1 MAGNPHHDGPP
12 RGGTAASAW
21 RTNRVCSARVAA
33 TCLAL
38 ALGPGRAADVT
49 AAYPPMHRLTQA
61 EYEGTLRFWRQ
72 QHPQWVTLESRGLS
86 GRSLPVWLMKVTDA
100 TVPDADKQICLVTAL
115 HSGPERSG
123 TTGTLALL
131 EWLLGDDPD
140 AATTRRRQI
149 VLVMPVVN
157 PLALF
162 HTDRFRNEHKVDP
175 YTGTGAARKI
185 WDVKSL
191 TLIKPEEAPELAA
204 VVSVIDQYQPDVHVD
219 LHGTGLQEY
228 APDQLGARR
237 MYHGQIMTEIT
248 GSAYSNYALR
258 PWDWRVTEAMIA
270 AGREAGFPSD
280 RFEADA
286 QRVFGGPDF
295 APLAKKTWSGSAMFY
310 TAHYGYAKYHTMIST
325 LEVAWEQSAVART
338 RGLLR
343 IGNGTWLDE
352 RVEGY
357 PVNRVKSFV
366 GHFVTAYGATAAERR
381 RSRVELWNRQT
392 DFAVG
397 FLYPQTV
404 GRASFVCATTA
415 AAKRAIAPADLPGLR
430 RNLREQFGAAAANL
444 ECYLDAGPEIKL
456 GLDTPSPALLLAK
469 DEDAGPLQHGIGFR
483 LRLPDANARQLYVEL
498 NGERL
503 APSPIDGYESWSAD
517 GFTQLQVNVPP
528 DRARRTGLF
537 FVNSRYETAQKNP
550 TGSMPPP
557 EVQRVQATAQ
567 AYATPP
573 TFADVPYGSHFRQ
586 TLDFWQSK
594 STGPAPLV
602 FYVHGGGWAA
612 DDKSEIHRHLEVRA
626 LLDAG
631 ISVVAANYRFLVD
644 AHAARVSP
652 PVEWPLGDA
661 RRALQFVRSRAAEWR
676 VDKARIA
683 GSGVSAGGCAVLWLA
698 LHDDMAE
705 PQSTDPIARESTR
718 LATVAAKSPV
728 VSLDPQ
734 QVREW
739 IPNSVFGAHAFGYA
753 ELSRADSFAPFLTTR
768 ESHLPEIRRFSPIG
782 FATRDDPPVF
792 MVFPNQD
799 KPPVPGEPQTDPSH
813 SAVSGLM
820 LERTLQT
827 LGVKVELRYRGD
839 GRTGHADLQEYL
851 VDFLRAARTTTGK
864 MEGPR

>member
-12 RGGTAASAW
+12 RGGTAASTW

-175 YTGTGAARKI
+175 YTGTGAAGKI

-204 VVSVIDQYQPDVHVD
+204 VVSVIDQYQPDVHLD

-415 AAKRAIAPADLPGLR
+415 AAKRAVAPADLPGLR
-430 RNLREQFGAAAANL
+430 RNLHEQFGAAAGSF
-444 ECYLDAGPEIKL
+444 ERYLDAGPEIKL
-456 GLDTPSPALLLAK
+456 GLDTPAPALLLAK
-469 DEDAGPLQHGIGFR
+469 DDGAGPVQHGIGFR
-483 LRLPDANARQLYVEL
+483 LRLPDANARQLHVEL
-498 NGERL
+498 NGESL
-503 APSPIDGYESWSAD
+503 APSATDGYQSWPAD
-517 GFTQLQVNVPP
+517 GFTQVQVNVSP
-528 DRARRTGLF
+528 DRAQRTGLF
-537 FVNSRYETAQKNP
+537 FVTCSYEPAQKHP
-550 TGSMPPP
+550 TGWMPPL
-557 EVQRVQATAQ
+557 EVQTEQGTAR

-573 TFADVPYGSHFRQ
+573 TFAEVPYGPHFRQ
-586 TLDFWQSK
+586 TLDFWQAK
-594 STGPAPLV
+594 SAGPMPLV

-612 DDKSEIHRHLEVRA
+612 DDKSEIHRHLDVRA
-626 LLDAG
+626 LLNAG

-661 RRALQFVRSRAAEWR
+661 RRALQFVRSQAAEWR

-718 LATVAAKSPV
+718 LVAVAAKAPV

-753 ELSRADSFAPFLTTR
+753 ELSRADSFVPFLAAR
-768 ESHLPEIRRFSPIG
+768 ESHLSQIRRFSPIG
-782 FATRDDPPVF
+782 FASRDDPPIF
-792 MVFPNQD
+792 MEFPHQD

-827 LGVKVELRYRGD
+827 LGVTVELRYRGD